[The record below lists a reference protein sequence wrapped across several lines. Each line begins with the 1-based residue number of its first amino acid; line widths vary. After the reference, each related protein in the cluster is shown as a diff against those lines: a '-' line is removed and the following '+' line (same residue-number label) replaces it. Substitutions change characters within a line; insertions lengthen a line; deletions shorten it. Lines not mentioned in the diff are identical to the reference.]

1 MLIENIALLLCLFH
15 FRFEGY
21 STDIAP
27 NEQEEVS
34 PGFLLWSS
42 NLFVSVANIHV
53 NNEIIA
59 TKASHTV
66 VII

>member
-1 MLIENIALLLCLFH
+1 MLIENIIVLFCFFH

-34 PGFLLWSS
+34 PGFYFWSS
-42 NLFVSVANIHV
+42 NLFVSIANI
-53 NNEIIA
+53 
-59 TKASHTV
+59 
-66 VII
+66 

>member
-1 MLIENIALLLCLFH
+1 MLIENVIILFCFFH

-34 PGFLLWSS
+34 PGFY
-42 NLFVSVANIHV
+42 F
-53 NNEIIA
+53 
-59 TKASHTV
+59 
-66 VII
+66 